1 MSELT
6 LENYTHRRTYPEKGS
21 DWKISCRSSDV
32 PLHAGSAYRL
42 QWRLWSPMVVRN
54 QRQNLPVLIHEHC
67 EKYTNNCPD
76 PPSYVPE
83 WDVLHPECQL
93 PPDALCVWVKA
104 ARQVSTSRSTAV
116 PTMRVFFMMT
126 PSSTIT
132 QSPSPGKTHETCWNS
147 DPSNQIYKST
157 RHEKSIETLILWYIT
172 FPPILYLIA
181 PTVAGNK

>member
-1 MSELT
+1 M

-21 DWKISCRSSDV
+21 DWKISCRSSDI

-93 PPDALCVWVKA
+93 PPEALCVWVKA
-104 ARQVSTSRSTAV
+104 AGQVSTSRSTAM
-116 PTMRVFFMMT
+116 PTWEYF
-126 PSSTIT
+126 SWWLLHL
-132 QSPSPGKTHETCWNS
+132 QSLNLHPQWRPM
-147 DPSNQIYKST
+147 
-157 RHEKSIETLILWYIT
+157 KSIETQTPQTKYIN
-172 FPPILYLIA
+172 LLDMK
-181 PTVAGNK
+181 NQ